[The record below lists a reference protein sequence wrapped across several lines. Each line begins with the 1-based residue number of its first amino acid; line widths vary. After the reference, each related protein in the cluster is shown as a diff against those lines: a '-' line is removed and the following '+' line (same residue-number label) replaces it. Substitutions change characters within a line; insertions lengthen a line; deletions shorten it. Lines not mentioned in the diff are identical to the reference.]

1 MAKFC
6 PHGYG
11 KMSEIDNTERY
22 MKLLKKVQLM
32 AKIETYLI
40 FDLQGYL
47 HNSAVVFKT
56 SSQSSVKKVLKQSF
70 ICGIE
75 KLKMRD
81 SLDHFV
87 FIHNLQNQMC
97 HISQKRHCSALVEH
111 FFLSH
116 TANMC
121 SGITVEV
128 H

>member
-22 MKLLKKVQLM
+22 MKLPKKVQLM

-56 SSQSSVKKVLKQSF
+56 SSQSSVKKML
-70 ICGIE
+70 ICTVSCLWNRE
-75 KLKMRD
+75 
-81 SLDHFV
+81 
-87 FIHNLQNQMC
+87 
-97 HISQKRHCSALVEH
+97 QK
-111 FFLSH
+111 
-116 TANMC
+116 
-121 SGITVEV
+121 
-128 H
+128 